1 VRLPRR
7 TFLQIAG
14 AAAFASACPHIGA
27 AQTYPSRP
35 ITMIVPFPPGGPT
48 DAIGRVVAERMSRTL
63 GQPIVIE
70 NVSGADGSIGI
81 GRAARAKPDGYT
93 ISLGHRNQHVLN
105 AAFYS
110 LPYDVLHDFA
120 PIAAMVKAPQFIY
133 ATKDLP
139 ANNLKEL
146 IDWAKTNPGK
156 ATVGVY
162 LVSTRLLMA
171 VLEKESGAQF
181 TLVPYRGAAPA
192 MQDLL
197 AGQIDLI
204 IDTPIYLP
212 MVRAGSIKALAVGSN
227 ARWPS
232 APEVPTYGEMGL
244 PAFVSSPGWFGL
256 FAPGDTPGEIVNKLN
271 AAAVEALAD
280 PAVRSHLA
288 DFGTEPFPPEQQT
301 QQALGALVKAEAKT
315 WWPII
320 KEFGIKVE

>member
-1 VRLPRR
+1 MKLARR
-7 TFLQIAG
+7 SFLQIAG
-14 AAAFASACPHIGA
+14 AAAFASACSYIEA
-27 AQTYPSRP
+27 AQAYPSRP
-35 ITMIVPFPPGGPT
+35 ITMIVPYPPGGPT
-48 DAIGRVVAERMSRTL
+48 DAIGRVLAERMGRTL

-81 GRAARAKPDGYT
+81 GRVARAKPDGYT
-93 ISLGHRNQHVLN
+93 ISLGHRNQYVLN

-120 PIAAMVKAPQFIY
+120 PITAVVKAPGVIY
-133 ATKDLP
+133 ARKDLP
-139 ANNLKEL
+139 VSNLKEL
-146 IDWAKTNPGK
+146 IDWANANPGK
-156 ATVGVY
+156 ASVGVY

-171 VLEKESGAQF
+171 VVEKESGALF
-181 TLVPYRGAAPA
+181 TLVPYRGTAPA

-197 AGQIDLI
+197 AGRIDLI
-204 IDTPIYLP
+204 IDSPIYLP
-212 MVRAGSIKALAVGSN
+212 MVRAGSIKALAVGSK

-256 FAPGDTPGEIVNKLN
+256 FAPGDTPAEIVSKLN

-280 PAVRSHLA
+280 PAVRSHFA
-288 DFGTEPFPPEQQT
+288 DFGAEPFPPEQQT
-301 QQALGALVKAEAKT
+301 PQALGALVKAEAKT

-320 KEFGIKVE
+320 KEFGIKGE